1 MINIIT
7 YIYDMIEILANIHCV
22 NINTKIYYYICNI
35 FVILCIFGQ
44 AQPAE
49 RGFLQ
54 LKMDEYVC
62 FHTNQ
67 GYPEY
72 LIDFQLQ

>member
-22 NINTKIYYYICNI
+22 NINTKKYITICNI